1 MTKFGAREP
10 DRLGLL
16 DLATSEGYT
25 VQYNPER
32 TTEKVG
38 ADWREQA
45 IAGLSHTLLYYANT
59 QTHQVAF
66 ALKFLGTNTVDI
78 EGLNTV
84 KRFLLSL
91 VYPTEGGSAPPDVL
105 LIWPN
110 SLRMV
115 VVVSSVAI
123 ENEAFTADG
132 TLTEFTATVECRERR
147 TYALTSA
154 DVRRLGS
161 QREDA

>member
-10 DRLGLL
+10 DRLGIL

-32 TTEKVG
+32 TSEKVG
-38 ADWREQA
+38 AEWREQA
-45 IAGLSHTLLYYANT
+45 IAGLSHTLLYFANT
-59 QTHQVAF
+59 TTHQVAF
-66 ALKFLGTNTVDI
+66 SLKFLGTNATDI
-78 EGLNTV
+78 DGLNTL

-91 VYPTEGGSAPPDVL
+91 VYPTEGGSSPPDVL

-115 VVVSSVAI
+115 VVVTSVGV
-123 ENEAFTADG
+123 ENEAFAANG
-132 TLTEFTATVECRERR
+132 TLTEFTATIECKERR